1 MSKVLL
7 GEVSHERKET
17 CKGSKEGYPIVGL
30 EHLIPEEITLT
41 TWDEGAENTFTK
53 MFRKGDV
60 LFGRRRAYLKKA
72 AVAPFDGICSGDIT
86 VIEADPDKI
95 LPELLPFIIQNDD
108 LFDFAVG
115 KSAGSLSPRVKWE
128 HLKNYEL
135 ELPDMDK
142 QKELAEL
149 LWAIDDTKKS
159 YQKLIAATD
168 ELVKS
173 QFIEMFGYKNDD
185 MKTIDDVANI
195 CRGASPRPIAKYV
208 TDDEN
213 GINWIKIGDVAEEDI
228 YITHTAEKITED
240 GAKKSRAVEPGDFI
254 LSNSM
259 SFGRPYIVGIQGCVH
274 DGWLIISDYQDYLDP
289 LFFYYELRS
298 DLVQRQFDGSANG
311 SCVKNLNSDL
321 VKKVKI
327 HIPSMDKQKEFIE
340 FAEQSDKS
348 QFIEMFG
355 EQKENPKGLP
365 MMTLGETCKFF
376 SGTGFPNKYQGNV
389 HGTYPFYKVGDISRN
404 VQEGNVR
411 LRAADNYIEPDI
423 VKAIK
428 GTIIPPNTVVFAKI
442 GEALRLNRRAV
453 TTQNCLIDNNAMGIQ
468 PITSVICLEYFLQFM
483 IGLDMNE
490 YSTATALPSVR
501 KSSLEMVKII
511 VPDVANQQQFSDLA
525 IQSDK
530 SKLLLQNKYEKINQ
544 DRRLLTCLM
553 KTTRL
558 SR

>member
-135 ELPDMDK
+135 ELPDMNK

-348 QFIEMFG
+348 
-355 EQKENPKGLP
+355 
-365 MMTLGETCKFF
+365 KFAARMC
-376 SGTGFPNKYQGNV
+376 SNLNL
-389 HGTYPFYKVGDISRN
+389 SR
-404 VQEGNVR
+404 
-411 LRAADNYIEPDI
+411 
-423 VKAIK
+423 
-428 GTIIPPNTVVFAKI
+428 
-442 GEALRLNRRAV
+442 
-453 TTQNCLIDNNAMGIQ
+453 
-468 PITSVICLEYFLQFM
+468 CLE
-483 IGLDMNE
+483 
-490 YSTATALPSVR
+490 SR
-501 KSSLEMVKII
+501 K
-511 VPDVANQQQFSDLA
+511 
-525 IQSDK
+525 
-530 SKLLLQNKYEKINQ
+530 
-544 DRRLLTCLM
+544 
-553 KTTRL
+553 KTL
-558 SR
+558 KDCQ